1 MSPIRRYWWQR
12 WAVVIDDLPPMPTR
26 REVAWRT
33 LTRRAAEREARMQ
46 RIVLNR
52 SIARGLTAVS
62 VVRTE
67 ARR

>member
-12 WAVVIDDLPPMPTR
+12 WAVVIDDLPPAR

-33 LTRRAAEREARMQ
+33 FTRRAAESEARMQ
-46 RIVLNR
+46 RVVLNR